1 MSRHVA
7 ALCLS
12 LGLLGG
18 VAAAGWWVW
27 QPSPDQHDEAAL
39 DLPLPP
45 FPPRIA
51 EGKDYEAC
59 LAALADDPAGAVA
72 MADTLVASGGGDG
85 AAHCQGLA
93 LIVTGKPEAGAVAL
107 EELAQRSS
115 APPMARAV
123 VLGQAGQARLMVM
136 QPDKAEAD
144 ASEAL
149 TLSPADTELFI
160 MRATAEAMLDRLRDA
175 AADLGAALQLDS
187 SRADALVSRALLHR
201 RLNELDLAQA
211 DVTRALALDPD
222 YPDAL
227 LERGI
232 LRERM
237 GDRAGARV
245 DWERAKGVDPN
256 SITADL
262 AEQNLSLL
270 EAGPERR

>member
-1 MSRHVA
+1 MFRRA
-7 ALCLS
+7 AT
-12 LGLLGG
+12 LGLCFGLVGG
-18 VAAAGWWVW
+18 LAAAGWWW
-27 QPSPDQHDEAAL
+27 WPFSPDRQEEATA

-51 EGKDYEAC
+51 EGNDYESC
-59 LAALADDPAGAVA
+59 LATLADDPASAVA
-72 MADTLVASGGGDG
+72 MAESLLASGGGDG

-93 LIVTGKPEAGAVAL
+93 LIATGKPEAGAVAL
-107 EELAQRSS
+107 ETLAQHSA

-123 VLGQAGQARLMVM
+123 LLGQAGQARLMVV

-149 TLSPADTELFI
+149 ALSPADTELFI
-160 MRATAEAMLDRLRDA
+160 MRATAEAMLDRFQDA
-175 AADLGAALQLDS
+175 VADLGSALQLDS
-187 SRADALVSRALLHR
+187 SRVDALVSRAVMHR

-211 DVTRALALDPD
+211 DVSRALATDPD
-222 YPDAL
+222 DADAL

-245 DWERAKGVDPN
+245 DWERAKGADPN
-256 SITADL
+256 STTADL

-270 EAGPERR
+270 EAGPQRR